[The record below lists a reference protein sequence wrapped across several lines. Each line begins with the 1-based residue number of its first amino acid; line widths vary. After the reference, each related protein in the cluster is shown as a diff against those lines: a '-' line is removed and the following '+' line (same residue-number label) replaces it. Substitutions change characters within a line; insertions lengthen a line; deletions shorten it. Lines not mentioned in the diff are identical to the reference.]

1 MKLMKLMFA
10 GILVLSFAF
19 AQDDNP
25 CDPNMTYEV
34 ADPGPDGGC
43 GDYADCN
50 GNGAFDLGEP
60 CFEQP
65 PFDDVDANSDG
76 KIDREEARAFWGD
89 DPNFDQE
96 FDDVDTDG
104 SGDVDQAEFDAAG
117 NDDGQ
122 DHDAMGD
129 HDGQGAPDNHWDGN
143 QDAICGGMDEYFLDE
158 NHDGEL
164 EGPYAVWYEGVDDD
178 GNSFTVECY
187 KDQGH
192 DGGDHD
198 GMTQLD
204 HRIEGIKM
212 FLNDMAN
219 NGVLASE
226 DIDFLV
232 NEAERL
238 EEAVHSEWDGNDG
251 AAGVVMGE
259 IQAWLNDNVE
269 DPGVRDH
276 YLHELC
282 MLEYEAHKEHGG
294 SEGDP
299 DCGPM
304 DHQDGDMDHQ
314 DGDMDHQDGDKGP
327 DAVADAFMDTFTG
340 DNWEEAF
347 TAAAET
353 AKGRD
358 QQEDDYDEAKWEECK
373 EVGENAMNEAVAN
386 GAEDPQDVFG
396 AIAMAVGACNG
407 DMGPPPS
414 QN

>member
-65 PFDDVDANSDG
+65 PFDDVDANGDG

-89 DPNFDQE
+89 DPNFDQQ

-122 DHDAMGD
+122 DHD
-129 HDGQGAPDNHWDGN
+129 
-143 QDAICGGMDEYFLDE
+143 GM
-158 NHDGEL
+158 
-164 EGPYAVWYEGVDDD
+164 
-178 GNSFTVECY
+178 
-187 KDQGH
+187 
-192 DGGDHD
+192 GDHD

-251 AAGVVMGE
+251 AAGEVMGE

-304 DHQDGDMDHQ
+304 DHGGPGGPGGPNGPSPAVMNAWGSGQQSDGSFDFE
-314 DGDMDHQDGDKGP
+314 
-327 DAVADAFMDTFTG
+327 AAFD
-340 DNWEEAF
+340 
-347 TAAAET
+347 AAEAT
-353 AKGRD
+353 AKAEAQAEGT
-358 QQEDDYDEAKWEECK
+358 YAGDEAWGECV
-373 EVGENAMNEAVAN
+373 EVGRNAMNAAR
-386 GAEDPQDVFG
+386 DDDKSPMDVFQ
-396 AIAMAVGACNG
+396 AIAQAVNECGEAQAN
-407 DMGPPPS
+407 

>member
-1 MKLMKLMFA
+1 
-10 GILVLSFAF
+10 
-19 AQDDNP
+19 
-25 CDPNMTYEV
+25 
-34 ADPGPDGGC
+34 
-43 GDYADCN
+43 
-50 GNGAFDLGEP
+50 
-60 CFEQP
+60 
-65 PFDDVDANSDG
+65 
-76 KIDREEARAFWGD
+76 
-89 DPNFDQE
+89 
-96 FDDVDTDG
+96 
-104 SGDVDQAEFDAAG
+104 
-117 NDDGQ
+117 
-122 DHDAMGD
+122 MGD
-129 HDGQGAPDNHWDGN
+129 HDG
-143 QDAICGGMDEYFLDE
+143 I
-158 NHDGEL
+158 
-164 EGPYAVWYEGVDDD
+164 
-178 GNSFTVECY
+178 
-187 KDQGH
+187 
-192 DGGDHD
+192 GDHD

-304 DHQDGDMDHQ
+304 DHGGPGGPGGPNGPSPAVMNAWGSGQQSDGSFDFEAAF
-314 DGDMDHQDGDKGP
+314 
-327 DAVADAFMDTFTG
+327 DAAEATAKAEAQAEGTYTG
-340 DNWEEAF
+340 DEAW
-347 TAAAET
+347 
-353 AKGRD
+353 G
-358 QQEDDYDEAKWEECK
+358 ECV
-373 EVGENAMNEAVAN
+373 EVGRNAMNAAR
-386 GAEDPQDVFG
+386 DDDKSPMDVFQ
-396 AIAMAVGACNG
+396 AIAQAVNECGEAQAN
-407 DMGPPPS
+407 

>member
-1 MKLMKLMFA
+1 MKLIKLMFA
-10 GILVLSFAF
+10 GILVLSFAI
-19 AQDDNP
+19 AQDNQNP

-65 PFDDVDANSDG
+65 PFDDVDANGDG

-89 DPNFDQE
+89 DPNFDQR
-96 FDDVDTDG
+96 FDDVDKDG
-104 SGDVDQAEFDAAG
+104 SGDVDQEEFDSAG
-117 NDDGQ
+117 NDEGQ
-122 DHDAMGD
+122 DHEGQDHEGPAMSNCEALDRGLDTFMNQDGDEMMAYSENADGTPACGDMGD
-129 HDGQGAPDNHWDGN
+129 HQ
-143 QDAICGGMDEYFLDE
+143 
-158 NHDGEL
+158 
-164 EGPYAVWYEGVDDD
+164 
-178 GNSFTVECY
+178 
-187 KDQGH
+187 
-192 DGGDHD
+192 GGDHGD
-198 GMTQLD
+198 MTPLD

-314 DGDMDHQDGDKGP
+314 GNDMDHQGNDMDHQDGDKGP

-347 TAAAET
+347 TVAAET

-373 EVGENAMNEAVAN
+373 EVGKNAMNEAVAN